1 MNRNE
6 ISSLLDLSSESSF
19 DDTDEDPNW
28 NDEDV
33 YSSSEDESSASPV
46 MRGDGND
53 WNNVID
59 EQPNSNV
66 IYNPNNE
73 CVGINEDIVETMI
86 DCSPYDFFALFFDD
100 EVLKLIVLETN
111 RYANDKRNSCNLS
124 RNARI
129 KKWKETDV
137 KEIKTFF
144 GLVIWMGLDKMPTI
158 GHYWRNTTLFS
169 SHIPQYMSKNRFEL
183 LLSVLHFSDNNTATS
198 YNRLYKIQPLIDLL
212 VYKFNAALIPNDSM
226 CIDESMVPFSGR
238 LLFRQYNASK
248 RHRYGI
254 KIFKLCTTDFYTS
267 KYKIYSGKEASD
279 NTSVATKVVFE
290 LLSDYLDFGRT
301 LYADNWYN
309 SIDLAEK
316 LLDRNTHLV
325 GTLRKNR
332 KRIPKEIVTT
342 KLKRGEMIAK
352 QNGLG
357 VTVLKWKDRR
367 DVLMISTKH
376 GLIDVSDQIGAY
388 HTCLRKGVKWYR
400 KVAFDIICNTA
411 VVNAFSLYKAVT
423 NNNKSITQFREDIAL
438 DMVKKKEV
446 NSQQTSTI
454 IPHHTLVKDKK
465 RARCDGCYRQCCRE
479 EGTINARKKAKRV
492 HTKCEAILEASKGDA
507 KVAAACGDIS
517 VTSMW
522 KLTNGQQVAKVRVPR
537 SAKPTE

>member
-169 SHIPQYMSKNRFEL
+169 SNIPQYMSKNRFEL
-183 LLSVLHFSDNNTATS
+183 LLNVLHFSDNNTATS

-376 GLIDVSDQIGAY
+376 GNSMNEVQMKRGKKIKPNVIIDYNRGKGLIDVSDQIGAY

-465 RARCDGCYRQCCRE
+465 RARCYGCYRQCCRE
-479 EGTINARKKAKRV
+479 EGKTLNY
-492 HTKCEAILEASKGDA
+492 
-507 KVAAACGDIS
+507 
-517 VTSMW
+517 
-522 KLTNGQQVAKVRVPR
+522 
-537 SAKPTE
+537 